1 MSWLVFFAC
10 MLVASA
16 LLYSCV
22 RRNVNQLYEESE
34 KMPLADLKQKGYDYI
49 KSNAPDSALIC
60 YSVMQNKYRADMKAE
75 DKRLVAGAFN
85 NAGYVYFY
93 YLNDYVQA
101 YAMLLRSLEIAD
113 EVDYDSCKSEAW
125 LNIGNIYANY
135 DDEPTTVDC
144 YRKALAASLKAK
156 KYRTLYIVLC
166 NLLTRSM
173 CVESHPGKTLE
184 QLLPEIRVLDT
195 VKTGEMPLRRTCLNL
210 TEAYR
215 LEDKGEFKQAIAKLD
230 KAAEAVDAEDTPE
243 RFRINIMAQ
252 KAFLQAKHGLMYDAI
267 ASLRDAVGESRRTGA
282 VDLEGIAYINMA
294 DYFRQMGLKD
304 SADYYKLKGYE
315 VNDSLMNMRKL
326 GTIKDM
332 ERSSLMRAAN
342 MEIHDL
348 ISEKRMQL
356 YIILIVSCAGVL
368 ILALLI
374 WVLVKHRKLKQTHE
388 ALFHQIQ
395 RNIEP
400 ALPAAPGEPL
410 AIGTDAQSKSPE
422 VKYAG
427 SSLADADKQ
436 TIMAAIEK
444 VMEDTG
450 LICTDEFSLDRLAAI
465 LDVKTKHISQV
476 LAEADTSFNAL
487 RNDYR
492 IREACRRLADRQ
504 NYGNYTIEAISH
516 ELGFK
521 SRTHF
526 SALFKK
532 TTGLT
537 PGEYVK
543 LSRKNRK

>member
-1 MSWLVFFAC
+1 MIAT
-10 MLVASA
+10 
-16 LLYSCV
+16 
-22 RRNVNQLYEESE
+22 
-34 KMPLADLKQKGYDYI
+34 
-49 KSNAPDSALIC
+49 
-60 YSVMQNKYRADMKAE
+60 
-75 DKRLVAGAFN
+75 AFN

-101 YAMLLRSLEIAD
+101 YAMLLRALEVAD
-113 EVDYDSCKSEAW
+113 EVGYDGCKSEAW

-144 YRKALAASLKAK
+144 YRKAITASLKAK

-184 QLLPEIRVLDT
+184 QVLPEIRVLDS
-195 VKTGEMPLRRTCLNL
+195 VKTGDMPLRRTCLSL

-215 LEDKGEFKQAIAKLD
+215 LEDKGDYNGALARLD
-230 KAAEAVDAEDTPE
+230 KAADAVDAEYTPE
-243 RFRINIMAQ
+243 RFRINIMSQ
-252 KAFLQAKHGLMYDAI
+252 KAYLQSKHGNQPGAI
-267 ASLRDAVGESRRTGA
+267 ATLRSALDECRRTGTI
-282 VDLEGIAYINMA
+282 DLKGIAYLNMA

-304 SADYYKLKGYE
+304 SADYYRLRGYE
-315 VNDSLMNMRKL
+315 TNDSLMNMRKL

-332 ERSSLMRAAN
+332 ERSSQMRAAN

-348 ISEKRMQL
+348 ISDKRMQL
-356 YIILIVSCAGVL
+356 YIILIVSGAGVL
-368 ILALLI
+368 ILGLLI
-374 WVLVKHRKLKQTHE
+374 WVLVKHRRLKQSHE
-388 ALFHQIQ
+388 ALYHQIQ

-400 ALPAAPGEPL
+400 VLPGGGETLPPD
-410 AIGTDAQSKSPE
+410 TDDESPQSEADTPE

-427 SSLADADKQ
+427 SSLVDADKQ

-444 VMEDTG
+444 VMEDTE
-450 LICTDEFSLDRLAAI
+450 LICKEDFSLDRLASI

-476 LAEADTSFNAL
+476 LTEAGTSFNAL

-516 ELGFK
+516 DLAFK

>member
-1 MSWLVFFAC
+1 MSWLVLFAC
-10 MLVASA
+10 VPVVSA

-22 RRNVNQLYEESE
+22 RRNINPMYEQSE
-34 KMPLADLKQKGYDYI
+34 KLPLSELKQKGYDFI
-49 KSNAPDSALIC
+49 KNNEPDSALIC
-60 YSVMQNKYRADMKAE
+60 YSVIQNKYSPKMGDE
-75 DKRLVAGAFN
+75 DKRIAATAFN
-85 NAGYVYFY
+85 NAGYIYFY
-93 YLNDYVQA
+93 FLNDYVQA
-101 YAMLLRSLEIAD
+101 YAMLLRALEVAD
-113 EVDYDSCKSEAW
+113 EVGYDGCKSEAW

-135 DDEPTTVDC
+135 DDEPAAVKC
-144 YRKALAASLKAK
+144 YRKALTASLKAK
-156 KYRTLYIVLC
+156 KYSTLYVVLC
-166 NLLTRSM
+166 NMLTRSM
-173 CVESHPGKTLE
+173 CVENHPDKTLE
-184 QLLPEIRVLDT
+184 QVLPEIRVLDT
-195 VKTGEMPLRRTCLNL
+195 VRTGDMPLRRTCLNL

-215 LEDKGEFKQAIAKLD
+215 LEDKGDYTGALARLD
-230 KAAEAVDAEDTPE
+230 KAAEAVDAEYTSE

-252 KAFLQAKHGLMYDAI
+252 KAYLQSKHGRHDDAI
-267 ASLRDAVGESRRTGA
+267 ATLRRSVEECRRTGA
-282 VDLEGIAYINMA
+282 VDLEGISYLNMA
-294 DYFRQMGLKD
+294 DYFHRMGMKD
-304 SADYYKLKGYE
+304 SADYYKLRGYE
-315 VNDSLMNMRKL
+315 TNDLLMNMRKL

-332 ERSSLMRAAN
+332 ERSSQMRVAN

-348 ISEKRMQL
+348 ISDKRMQF
-356 YIILIVSCAGVL
+356 YVILIVSGAGVV

-374 WVLVKHRKLKQTHE
+374 WVLVKHRRLKQSHE
-388 ALFHQIQ
+388 ALYRQIQ

-400 ALPAAPGEPL
+400 VLPGGGEPMP
-410 AIGTDAQSKSPE
+410 GGQSEADVPE
-422 VKYAG
+422 KYAG

-444 VMEDTG
+444 VMEDTEQ
-450 LICTDEFSLDRLAAI
+450 ICKEDFSVDRLASV

-476 LAEADTSFNAL
+476 LTEAGTSFNAL

-516 ELGFK
+516 DLAFK

-537 PGEYVK
+537 PGEYIK